1 MANGR
6 ADCSADTG
14 RAAPADTHRICTFSD
29 ISYRFT
35 PDLKQKGSEAEL
47 GLLRALLRLRQNI
60 TTSTLITQVN
70 II

>member
-47 GLLRALLRLRQNI
+47 GLLSSVKAQAEHYDLH
-60 TTSTLITQVN
+60 TYHTS
-70 II
+70 